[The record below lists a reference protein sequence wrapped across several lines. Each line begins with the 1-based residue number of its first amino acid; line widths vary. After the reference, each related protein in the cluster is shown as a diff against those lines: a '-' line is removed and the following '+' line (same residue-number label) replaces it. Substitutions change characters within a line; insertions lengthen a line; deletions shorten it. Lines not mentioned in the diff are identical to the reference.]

1 MQISAELSRP
11 IERQTKF
18 FEKSDPTPSEVQE
31 FEWAGERI
39 RKASLL
45 EKERLTDPNGPRFSR
60 SVLVSDRKI
69 W

>member
-1 MQISAELSRP
+1 MDKSKTEISIELSRL

-39 RKASLL
+39 RKLFAELA
-45 EKERLTDPNGPRFSR
+45 RLN
-60 SVLVSDRKI
+60 KAA
-69 W
+69 